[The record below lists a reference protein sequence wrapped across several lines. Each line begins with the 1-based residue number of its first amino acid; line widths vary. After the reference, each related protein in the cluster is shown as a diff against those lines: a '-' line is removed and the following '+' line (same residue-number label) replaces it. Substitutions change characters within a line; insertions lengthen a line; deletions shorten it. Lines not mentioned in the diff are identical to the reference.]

1 MESENSFWGNR
12 ELMGAGFIFQ
22 KGNVEELIVE
32 SEMWTER
39 YVIFQIPIR
48 KNKIE
53 NYETSY
59 WNQSYVYTSSY
70 FFGGRSIMGSFLI

>member
-39 YVIFQIPIR
+39 YVIFQIPI
-48 KNKIE
+48 KE
-53 NYETSY
+53 
-59 WNQSYVYTSSY
+59 
-70 FFGGRSIMGSFLI
+70 